1 MTRGRG
7 IIDISLD
14 FSKAEA
20 LVAKTLIQTIQVE
33 DKVASLQTELKI
45 TDDGLNLTDSL
56 MDELDIRAG
65 NIDDEIQFHRVQQNL
80 IEEKKQEHSKALE
93 QQRVEQ
99 EKIAREQERIDTQIK
114 SSVSSGLSALRRT
127 AAFGTY
133 IFQAIGFSIG
143 QSLTLLAETVSLTI
157 ETAQVINALE
167 FVEGTTN
174 PVLFALKAGGIA
186 VRLGLIALLVALQ
199 AMIIN
204 EKQKVSQEFN
214 SIVGA
219 MRIITL

>member
-1 MTRGRG
+1 MARGRG

-20 LVAKTLIQTIQVE
+20 LVSKTLIQTIQVE

-45 TDDGLNLTDSL
+45 TEDGLNLTDSL
-56 MDELDIRAG
+56 MDELEIRTKG
-65 NIDDEIQFHRVQQNL
+65 VDDEIQFHRIQQNL
-80 IEEKKQEHSKALE
+80 IEERKNEHTKALE
-93 QQRVEQ
+93 QQRTEQ
-99 EKIAREQERIDTQIK
+99 EKISREQERIDTQIK
-114 SSVSSGLSALRRT
+114 SSISSGLSALRRT

-174 PVLFALKAGGIA
+174 PVLFALKAGGIG
-186 VRLGLIALLVALQ
+186 VRLGLIALLIALQ
-199 AMIIN
+199 GMIIS